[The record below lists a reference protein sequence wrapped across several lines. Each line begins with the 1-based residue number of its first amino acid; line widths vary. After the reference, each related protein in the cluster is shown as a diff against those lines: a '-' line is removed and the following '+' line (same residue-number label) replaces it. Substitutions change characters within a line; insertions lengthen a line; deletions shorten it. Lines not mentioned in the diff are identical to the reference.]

1 MSFMAMIKGITVKV
15 AVKTA
20 TGTVD
25 GFNRAVYTSELVDVD
40 NVLVAPLSD
49 AEILET
55 LNLTGKRA
63 VYQLGIPKGDT
74 HDWENTEV
82 QFFGETFRTIGK
94 PTMGI
99 EANIPLEWNKK
110 VKVEIIG

>member
-1 MSFMAMIKGITVKV
+1 MALIKGITVKV

-25 GFNRAVYTSELVDVD
+25 GFNRAIYTSEFVDVD

-49 AEILET
+49 TEILET

-74 HDWENTEV
+74 HDWENKVVE
-82 QFFGETFRTIGK
+82 FFGQKFKTFGK
-94 PTMGI
+94 PIQGI
-99 EANIPLEWNKK
+99 EANIPLRWNKQ
-110 VKVEIIG
+110 VYVEAYE